1 MTELCVYFVIPVQTG
16 IQIFQKYGFLLSNDT
31 E

>member
-16 IQIFQKYGFLLSNDT
+16 IQIFQKYGFLLSQ